1 MKRCTVVD
9 LGRLEY
15 SDAYRLQEQLR
26 ARRRAGEVGD
36 LLLLVEHDPVITL
49 GRRARRE
56 HLLAD
61 PESLA
66 RQGITVQETN
76 RGGDIT
82 YHGPGQLVGYPIL
95 DLQAL
100 RQSVHGYVR
109 HLEEVLI
116 RTVADFGVSAG
127 RLEGLTG
134 VWVGTRKIAA
144 IGVAIRHWVTMHGFA
159 LNVAPCL
166 EHFGL
171 IIPCGIADKG
181 VTSLTQILGRPVALE
196 EVRPGLIQHFGEVF
210 GLEMQESES
219 PLP

>member
-1 MKRCTVVD
+1 M
-9 LGRLEY
+9 
-15 SDAYRLQEQLR
+15 
-26 ARRRAGEVGD
+26 GD
-36 LLLLVEHDPVITL
+36 LLLLVEHEPVITL

-61 PESLA
+61 PASLA

-100 RQSVHGYVR
+100 GQSVHGYVR

-127 RLEGLTG
+127 RIEGLTG
-134 VWVGTRKIAA
+134 VWVGTCKIAA

-166 EHFGL
+166 DHFGL

-181 VTSLTQILGRPVALE
+181 VTSLAQILGRPVPLE
-196 EVRPGLIQHFGEVF
+196 EVQPVLIRHFGEVF

-219 PLP
+219 LGS

>member
-15 SDAYRLQEQLR
+15 SDAYRLQEHLR

-36 LLLLVEHDPVITL
+36 LLLLVEHEPVITL

-61 PESLA
+61 PASLA

-127 RLEGLTG
+127 RLDGLTG
-134 VWVGTRKIAA
+134 VWVGACKIAA

-166 EHFGL
+166 DHFGL

-181 VTSLTQILGRPVALE
+181 VTSLAQLLGRPVALE
-196 EVRPGLIQHFGEVF
+196 EVRPGLIRHFGEVF

-219 PLP
+219 IGP

>member
-1 MKRCTVVD
+1 MKHCTVAE

-15 SDAYRLQEQLR
+15 TAAYRLQEQLQ
-26 ARRRAGEVGD
+26 ARRRAGKTGD
-36 LLLLVEHDPVITL
+36 LLLLVEHEPVITL
-49 GRRARRE
+49 GRRAALD

-61 PESLA
+61 PEGLA
-66 RQGITVQETN
+66 RRGIAVQETN
-76 RGGDIT
+76 RGGGIT

-127 RLEGLTG
+127 RIEGLTG
-134 VWVGTRKIAA
+134 VWVGEEKIAA

-159 LNVAPCL
+159 LNVDPCL

-181 VTSLTQILGRPVALE
+181 ITSLSQILGRPVTLE
-196 EVRPGLIQHFGEVF
+196 EVRPGLIRHFGEVF
-210 GLEMQESES
+210 GLEMQESNS
-219 PLP
+219 PLL